1 MKTKP
6 AIRPRGP
13 ALTLSVV
20 SLLVLAA
27 LLAAIFFQVGAVRE
41 AREALAAERRAVV
54 QMEERRRYLLE
65 LQKNIPAWKQ
75 YVDAHLSLIPAG
87 PEENTL
93 LIELHEMAFLAGVHD
108 FQVGFGEPVARP
120 GYTEI
125 PLTLRFEGSYRSTLR
140 FLDELR
146 YGVRA
151 IRVDKVN
158 LVSGGAGPSGLKAEI
173 TAAAFHRGDSGD
185 EKAASPRQ

>member
-1 MKTKP
+1 MKIKGT
-6 AIRPRGP
+6 IRPRGP

-41 AREALAAERRAVV
+41 AREALAAERRALV
-54 QMEERRRYLLE
+54 QMEDRLRYLLE
-65 LQKNIPAWKQ
+65 LQKHVPAWKQ
-75 YVDAHLSLIPAG
+75 YVDAHLSLIPAE
-87 PEENTL
+87 PEENAL
-93 LIELHEMAFLAGVHD
+93 LIELHEAAFQAGVHD
-108 FQVGFGEPVARP
+108 FQVGFGKPVAGP

-125 PLTLRFEGSYRSTLR
+125 PLILSFDGGYQSTLR

-146 YGVRA
+146 YGARA

-158 LVSGGAGPSGLKAEI
+158 LVMGGAGPFGLKAEI
-173 TAAAFHRGDSGD
+173 TASAFHRGDG
-185 EKAASPRQ
+185 KAASPQQ